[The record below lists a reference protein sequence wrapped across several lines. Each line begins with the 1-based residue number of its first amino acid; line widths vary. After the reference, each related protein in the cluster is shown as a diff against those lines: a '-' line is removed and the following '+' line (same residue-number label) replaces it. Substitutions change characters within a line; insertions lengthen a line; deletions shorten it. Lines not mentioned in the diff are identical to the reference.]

1 MKTVYLGLAAVFLTS
16 SANAATIV
24 NAGTEPMMVTVT
36 EGADRSEVE
45 IAPAESMDFCL
56 SGCFVTLPNGDR
68 HVLKGTET
76 LELREAGATI
86 K

>member
-1 MKTVYLGLAAVFLTS
+1 MKTVYLGLAAVFLAS

-24 NAGTEPMMVTVT
+24 NNGSEPMMVTVT

-68 HVLKGTET
+68 HVLTGTET